1 MDYQQSGF
9 PPPVPAQR
17 SSGMPKW
24 IFWAAGGC
32 GCLLVGVVVLVAAI
46 FFGVKTL
53 TAEPE
58 KVVSEFLAAAGRGDG
73 PAAYAHFSEALVAAQ
88 SYDEFAAN
96 VMNSP
101 HLFQVTDLSYNS
113 RNVDLEGAHLKGT
126 ATLQNG
132 AEVAVSFDLIKEG
145 ETWKVLNYQIGDV

>member
-1 MDYQQSGF
+1 MDYQNSGF
-9 PPPVPAQR
+9 PPPVPPGR
-17 SSGMPKW
+17 NSGTPKW

-32 GCLLVGVVVLVAAI
+32 GCLLLGIAVLGAAI
-46 FFGVKTL
+46 FFFVKTL

-58 KVVSEFLAAAGRGDG
+58 KVVVEFLAAAGRGDG

-88 SYDEFAAN
+88 SYDDFAAN
-96 VMNSP
+96 VMSSP

-132 AEVAVSFDLIKEG
+132 AEVPVSFDLIKVDD
-145 ETWKVLNYQIGDV
+145 TWKLLNYQIGDV